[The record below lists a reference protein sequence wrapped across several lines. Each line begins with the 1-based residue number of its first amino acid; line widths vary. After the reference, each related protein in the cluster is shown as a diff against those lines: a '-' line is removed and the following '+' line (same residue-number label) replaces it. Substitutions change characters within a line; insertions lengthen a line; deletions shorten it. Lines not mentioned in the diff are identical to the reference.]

1 MPQLPRP
8 AAFALVS
15 LGLVLGACS
24 DPEPKPA
31 GAPPA
36 ATAATA
42 DAAEVE
48 APAPPGSPAPAAPA
62 ASEVPPPASAAAAP
76 APPAASPAT
85 ATAAKATYA
94 EGEDYLV
101 LERARF
107 LDTAGFDRPVEAFSV
122 LLPRGW
128 NNEGGVRWRGFQECR
143 GDMITSA
150 FSSVAPDSS
159 IRLDAFPTETYVWFD
174 DAMLRQSSQAA
185 VAQGG
190 CQVNAP
196 FTAKEYLEHF
206 AANTLGGAKVSGV
219 ESNRELAQL
228 LRNLGEESDRMSA
241 QYGMSTQSQS
251 SAITARLTWPNGD
264 QGRALIAVTTSATS
278 SRDMFT
284 GLPNG
289 FSSTQV
295 LQRVVLRHSS
305 KKREQAEQVLATAVS
320 SYRTNPAWQQG
331 KDQFLAQLSNIEH
344 KGNMERIRIAGE
356 QSRAFARSASEAS
369 DARMRSWEQS
379 QSSSDAQQKR
389 FVQAIREVETW
400 TDPSGGGVEL
410 SAGFDQ
416 AWSRGDGSYILSNRA
431 DFDPAAVFL
440 DQEWKQMK
448 RAD

>member
-1 MPQLPRP
+1 MPQLPLP
-8 AAFALVS
+8 AVFVLVS

-24 DPEPKPA
+24 DREPKPA
-31 GAPPA
+31 EAPSA
-36 ATAATA
+36 ATAEATA
-42 DAAEVE
+42 EAAEAE
-48 APAPPGSPAPAAPA
+48 SPEPPRSPAPAELA
-62 ASEVPPPASAAAAP
+62 ETRVPPPASAVAAAAP
-76 APPAASPAT
+76 VAAPAAAPP
-85 ATAAKATYA
+85 KATYA

-107 LDTAGFDRPVEAFSV
+107 LDTAGFDSPVEAFSV

-128 NNEGGVRWRGFQECR
+128 QNDGGVRWRGFQECR

-150 FSSVAPDSS
+150 FSSVAADAS
-159 IRLDAFPTETYVWFD
+159 IRLDAFPTETFVWFD
-174 DAMLRQSSQAA
+174 DAMLRQSSQGA

-206 AANTLGGAKVSGV
+206 AANTLGGAKVSAV

-228 LRNLGEESDRMSA
+228 LRTLGEQSDRMSA

-264 QGRALIAVTTSATS
+264 QGRALIAVSTSTTA

-284 GLPNG
+284 GLSNG

-295 LQRVVLRHSS
+295 LQRVVLRHSP

-400 TDPSGGGVEL
+400 NDPSGGGVEL

-440 DQEWKQMK
+440 DQEWKPMQ